1 MSNTEFGF
9 ISSVARLFADIPRG
23 GFDAIGDDCTCIGIG
38 GGESLVISTDML
50 VENVHFL
57 RDASSPY
64 ELGCKSLLVNLSDV
78 AAMGARPAASL
89 LSLSLPR
96 DATGAWAEEFM
107 RGYHDISKRWGVA
120 LVGGDTTSSE
130 GGIAVNVV
138 ALGRCP
144 TEYIKRRSDAVPGDA
159 ICVTGRLGASAAG
172 LRDILAGM
180 ADTDYARC
188 HRLGRARV
196 DEGAWLGGRA
206 EVHAMMDI
214 SDGIASD
221 LRHIMECSGVGAE
234 VHTECIPTDVDVE
247 TAVCGGEDYELMLTV
262 DAGCSD
268 KLREDYNAR
277 FGDELHVIGR
287 IVGSADGRI
296 VWLDNGRRIAPD
308 WRGFEH
314 Y

>member
-96 DATGAWAEEFM
+96 DATGVWAEEFM
-107 RGYHDISKRWGVA
+107 RGYHDISKRCGVA

-130 GGIAVNVV
+130 GGIAINVV

-144 TEYIKRRSDAVPGDA
+144 AGSVKRRSDAVPGDA

-172 LRDILAGM
+172 LRDILTGM

-188 HRLGRARV
+188 HRLGRARG

-247 TAVCGGEDYELMLTV
+247 TAVCGGEDYELLLTV
-262 DAGCSD
+262 DAGCCD

>member
-1 MSNTEFGF
+1 MQALDRIIFRFAVLRTFVNKTLSNVQYRIRIHILRRASFRRYT
-9 ISSVARLFADIPRG
+9 ARRIRCDRRRLHLYRHRR
-23 GFDAIGDDCTCIGIG
+23 
-38 GGESLVISTDML
+38 GESLVISTDML

-144 TEYIKRRSDAVPGDA
+144 AGSVKRRSDAVPGDA

-172 LRDILAGM
+172 LRDILAGR

-188 HRLGRARV
+188 HTDSDARASTRGGMARRPCRGSCDDGYIGRHSLRSASYNGVFGCRCR
-196 DEGAWLGGRA
+196 GAYG
-206 EVHAMMDI
+206 
-214 SDGIASD
+214 
-221 LRHIMECSGVGAE
+221 
-234 VHTECIPTDVDVE
+234 VHTDRCRRRDGRVRRR
-247 TAVCGGEDYELMLTV
+247 G
-262 DAGCSD
+262 
-268 KLREDYNAR
+268 LRVA
-277 FGDELHVIGR
+277 
-287 IVGSADGRI
+287 ADGRCR
-296 VWLDNGRRIAPD
+296 LLRQAARRL
-308 WRGFEH
+308 
-314 Y
+314 

>member
-96 DATGAWAEEFM
+96 DATGVWA
-107 RGYHDISKRWGVA
+107 
-120 LVGGDTTSSE
+120 
-130 GGIAVNVV
+130 
-138 ALGRCP
+138 
-144 TEYIKRRSDAVPGDA
+144 
-159 ICVTGRLGASAAG
+159 
-172 LRDILAGM
+172 
-180 ADTDYARC
+180 
-188 HRLGRARV
+188 
-196 DEGAWLGGRA
+196 EGAWLGGRA

-247 TAVCGGEDYELMLTV
+247 TAVCGGEDYELLLTV
-262 DAGCSD
+262 DAGCCD
-268 KLREDYNAR
+268 KLREDYNA
-277 FGDELHVIGR
+277 LLMPIYA
-287 IVGSADGRI
+287 ADDLYR
-296 VWLDNGRRIAPD
+296 
-308 WRGFEH
+308 FEH
-314 Y
+314 RLRAQQQRQ

>member
-188 HRLGRARV
+188 HRLGRAR
-196 DEGAWLGGRA
+196 AR
-206 EVHAMMDI
+206 
-214 SDGIASD
+214 
-221 LRHIMECSGVGAE
+221 
-234 VHTECIPTDVDVE
+234 
-247 TAVCGGEDYELMLTV
+247 GE
-262 DAGCSD
+262 
-268 KLREDYNAR
+268 
-277 FGDELHVIGR
+277 H
-287 IVGSADGRI
+287 GSAAVPRCM
-296 VWLDNGRRIAPD
+296 R
-308 WRGFEH
+308 
-314 Y
+314 